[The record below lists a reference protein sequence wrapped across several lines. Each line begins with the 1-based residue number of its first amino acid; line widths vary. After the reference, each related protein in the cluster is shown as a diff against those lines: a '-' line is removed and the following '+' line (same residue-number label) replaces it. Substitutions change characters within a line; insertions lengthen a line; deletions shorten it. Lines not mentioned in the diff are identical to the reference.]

1 MTRHTSRT
9 PLWVA
14 LAMAG
19 AIATSAEAAS
29 LRVTFEN
36 VSPAGGFSLTPF
48 WVGLH
53 DGSFDFFD
61 AGTAASASLEA
72 LAEGGDASGIA
83 GDFAP
88 PGGLQASGIGNAAGF
103 PGAPVVEPGEIAS
116 TEFVLTD
123 LAAQRFFSY
132 ASMVIPSNDAFIGN
146 DDPLAFELFD
156 ALGVFVGPSS
166 VDVLGSHIYDAGTE
180 VNDTMG
186 AAFST
191 LGGVS
196 SDEGGVVHLH
206 TGLDNFVGTGTPAG
220 IIGSAPGRDDVVAR
234 IRFTIVPEP
243 ASLGLLGLGL
253 VAFGRIQGIIQ
264 RNPGLRQLVGGEWI
278 HVVARESEHDG
289 WSFHTPSGDWEPWQP
304 AGRDHAASAELL
316 TPLEI
321 S

>member
-1 MTRHTSRT
+1 MSTTTSRT
-9 PLWVA
+9 AVWVA
-14 LAMAG
+14 LAMTSALSTS
-19 AIATSAEAAS
+19 AAATS
-29 LRVTFEN
+29 LRISFEN
-36 VSPAGGFSLTPF
+36 VGPADGFSLTPF

-61 AGTAASASLEA
+61 GGAAASASLEA

-83 GDFAP
+83 ADFAP

-103 PGAPVVEPGEIAS
+103 PGAPVVESGEVAS

-123 LAAQRFFSY
+123 TAAQRFFSY

-156 ALGVFVGPSS
+156 AMGAFVGPAS

-191 LGGVS
+191 VGGVS
-196 SDEGGVVHLH
+196 TDEGGVVHVH
-206 TGLDNFVGTGTPAG
+206 PGLDNFIGTGTAAG
-220 IIGSAPGRDDVVAR
+220 TTIGSAPGRDDVVAR

-243 ASLGLLGLGL
+243 ATLGLLGL
-253 VAFGRIQGIIQ
+253 
-264 RNPGLRQLVGGEWI
+264 
-278 HVVARESEHDG
+278 
-289 WSFHTPSGDWEPWQP
+289 
-304 AGRDHAASAELL
+304 ELL
-316 TPLEI
+316 
-321 S
+321 